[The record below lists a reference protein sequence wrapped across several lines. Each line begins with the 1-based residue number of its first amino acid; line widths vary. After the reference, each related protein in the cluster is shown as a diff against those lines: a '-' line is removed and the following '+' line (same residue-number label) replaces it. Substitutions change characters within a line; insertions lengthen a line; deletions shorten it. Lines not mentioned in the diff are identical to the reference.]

1 MLMYFVKKRIFL
13 KIAVMFIF
21 SLKKENMKKDVA
33 VVLRFGHECNVT
45 KTSYAY
51 KYAVA
56 YSGIF
61 QEGRGLGSFG
71 HKHKNQI

>member
-1 MLMYFVKKRIFL
+1 
-13 KIAVMFIF
+13 MFIF

-33 VVLRFGHECNVT
+33 VMLRFGHECNVT
-45 KTSYAY
+45 KTLYAY

-61 QEGRGLGSFG
+61 QERGGG
-71 HKHKNQI
+71 

>member
-1 MLMYFVKKRIFL
+1 
-13 KIAVMFIF
+13 
-21 SLKKENMKKDVA
+21 MKKDETVA

-61 QEGRGLGSFG
+61 QEGGGVRF
-71 HKHKNQI
+71 IRA